1 MGVGE
6 RRPIGR
12 DQEVARKGEFEHT
25 RDRRPIDRTDNRRTD
40 IGRNRKP
47 RTRTAKRACCDI
59 AKIKSRTECRVGTS
73 NHDRG
78 DIRGGIE
85 RRDRFTQPTDQQCVQ
100 GIADSEPVEPHGRY
114 LTIHINVQD
123 IIHGPRST
131 IPA

>member
-6 RRPIGR
+6 RRPFR
-12 DQEVARKGEFEHT
+12 ADQKVAREREFESAGDRSAVDRADDRCAHVG
-25 RDRRPIDRTDNRRTD
+25 RDRRRRAT
-40 IGRNRKP
+40 
-47 RTRTAKRACCDI
+47 TAERALGEI
-59 AKIKSRTECRVGTS
+59 VQVEPRTECRVGTS

-100 GIADSEPVEPHGRY
+100 GIADSGPVEPHGRY